1 MSLVEVV
8 DDLLALEELA
18 EQENDPDRRRSLD
31 LVRTH
36 LADRDRGAKVSEAA
50 QLLGLSQPTVRAWIA
65 AGVLQARDRT
75 APARVSV
82 SSLAEVKRAVDL
94 LREHGEDRNLL
105 VAVMHTLRDRGVLA
119 GDSVRRG
126 FEDLGA
132 GRVAPL
138 TDELL
143 EELSVPSGRKRRST
157 ST

>member
-18 EQENDPDRRRSLD
+18 EQEIDPHRRRSLD

-36 LADRDRGAKVSEAA
+36 LADRDQGAKVSEVA
-50 QLLGLSQPTVRAWIA
+50 QMLGLSQPTVRAWIA
-65 AGVLQARDRT
+65 AGVLQVRGRA
-75 APARVSV
+75 APARVDV
-82 SSLAEVKRAVDL
+82 LSLAEVKRTVDL
-94 LREHGEDRNLL
+94 LRERGEDRNLL
-105 VAVMHTLRDRGVLA
+105 VAIMHLLRDRGVLA
-119 GDSVRRG
+119 GDGVAGG

-132 GRVAPL
+132 GRVVPL

>member
-1 MSLVEVV
+1 MSLVDVV

-36 LADRDRGAKVSEAA
+36 LADRDRGAKVSEVA
-50 QLLGLSQPTVRAWIA
+50 QMLGLSQPTVRAWMA
-65 AGVLQARDRT
+65 AGVLQARGRA
-75 APARVSV
+75 APARVNV
-82 SSLAEVKRAVDL
+82 LSLAEVKRAVDL

-105 VAVMHTLRDRGVLA
+105 VAVMHLLRDRGVLA
-119 GDSVRRG
+119 GDGVRGG

-132 GRVAPL
+132 GRVVPL

>member
-18 EQENDPDRRRSLD
+18 ERESDPDRRRSLV
-31 LVRTH
+31 LVRAH
-36 LADRDRGAKVSEAA
+36 LADRDRGAKVSEVAE
-50 QLLGLSQPTVRAWIA
+50 LLGLSQPTVRAWMA
-65 AGVLQARDRT
+65 AGVLQAQGEA

-82 SSLAEVKRAVDL
+82 LSLAEVKRAVDL

-105 VAVMHTLRDRGVLA
+105 VAVMHLLRDRAVLA
-119 GDSVRRG
+119 GVGVRGG
-126 FEDLGA
+126 FEDLGV

-143 EELSVPSGRKRRST
+143 DELSVPAGRKRRSR